1 MSRLDRLRSGVR
13 QIRARF
19 SDYRAAA
26 ERQAERRQQQAEQRV
41 AAAAGLSGMPEPDGV
56 PAEDLPP
63 GARLAQ
69 AVAPAAQAPPAA
81 GERLVG
87 APDSVAADRP
97 PARERPACGR
107 DDPAAAPA
115 GTVAAQRSAGPP
127 VSAEGAPPQ
136 TAADGGD
143 AGAPVRPVPVRM
155 PERPRP
161 ADAVPWGLRVAAEAG
176 WRLLI
181 LAAVIWVLIQ
191 VVGAISLLVISFAAG
206 LLITALLQP
215 LTGRLKRLG
224 LSRGAATAVTT
235 VTGFGVMGLIGWFVV
250 WQIMEN
256 VDRLVEQV
264 TEGINNLRDW
274 LLDSSFGVSE
284 EDLNELADNLN
295 QWISDH
301 SAELTSAGLEG
312 VNYLTRF
319 LTGAGLVLF
328 VVLFLL
334 YDGRSIWYW
343 FLKLVPAAARPAL
356 AGAGPRAWITLT
368 GYVRGTVLVALID
381 AVGIGLGLWA
391 LSVPMAVPLAVIV
404 FVASFVPI
412 VGAIASGALAVV
424 VAFVTQGPVTAL
436 LAVGVVLLVQQIE
449 GNVLQP
455 FILGRM
461 VRVHPLAVVLAVTG
475 GTLLAGIPGAV
486 VAVPLVAVLNTV
498 VTYLR
503 AYHEQVVLRA
513 GAQRSGATIA
523 ALAPTPPPSAGRDRD
538 G

>member
-1 MSRLDRLRSGVR
+1 M
-13 QIRARF
+13 
-19 SDYRAAA
+19 
-26 ERQAERRQQQAEQRV
+26 
-41 AAAAGLSGMPEPDGV
+41 
-56 PAEDLPP
+56 
-63 GARLAQ
+63 AQ

-81 GERLVG
+81 GEHLVG
-87 APDSVAADRP
+87 AADGPPADRST
-97 PARERPACGR
+97 RERPPE
-107 DDPAAAPA
+107 PAADTGPED
-115 GTVAAQRSAGPP
+115 AGPDGTAAPPAAGLP
-127 VSAEGAPPQ
+127 VTSGTTPPQ
-136 TAADGGD
+136 TAGDGGG
-143 AGAPVRPVPVRM
+143 AGAAMRTLPVQM
-155 PERPRP
+155 PERPHP

-176 WRLLI
+176 WRLLV
-181 LAAVIWVLIQ
+181 LAAVVWVLIQ
-191 VVGAISLLVISFAAG
+191 VVGAVSLLVISFAAG

-224 LSRGAATAVTT
+224 LGRGAATAVTT

-250 WQIMEN
+250 WQIIEN
-256 VDRLVEQV
+256 VDRLVDQV

-284 EDLNELADNLN
+284 EDLNELVDNLN
-295 QWISDH
+295 KWISDH

-343 FLKLVPAAARPAL
+343 FLKLAPASARPAL

-368 GYVRGTVLVALID
+368 GYVRGTVLVAFID

-404 FVASFVPI
+404 FLFAFVPI
-412 VGAIASGALAVV
+412 IGAIVSGALAVV

-436 LAVGVVLLVQQIE
+436 GAVAVVLGVQQLE

-461 VRVHPLAVVLAVTG
+461 VRVHPLAVILAVTG

-498 VTYLR
+498 VSYLR

-513 GAQRSGATIA
+513 GPRRSGATIA
-523 ALAPTPPPSAGRDRD
+523 ALAPTPPPSAGRDTD
-538 G
+538 